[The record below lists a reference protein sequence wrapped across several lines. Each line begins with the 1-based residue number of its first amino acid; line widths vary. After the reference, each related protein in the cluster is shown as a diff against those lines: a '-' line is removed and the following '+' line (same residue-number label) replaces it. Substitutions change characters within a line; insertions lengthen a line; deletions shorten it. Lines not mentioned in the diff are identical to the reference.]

1 MRNVPLSYFLKSN
14 ELLLSRAG
22 HLFLA
27 IRKESFPA
35 VLVVKNTPANAGD
48 LKDAGLISGSGSSP
62 GGGNGNP
69 LQRIHGQRSLVG
81 YSPRGCTESQSR
93 TERLS
98 SSSIRGKLP
107 TKDNVPSLWPR
118 CQLYGLCSSHGP
130 LLCWQSPDFA
140 IQGQPLGA

>member
-27 IRKESFPA
+27 IRKEGYPV
-35 VLVVKNTPANAGD
+35 VLAVKNTPANAGD
-48 LKDAGLISGSGSSP
+48 LRDSGLISGSGSSP

-69 LQRIHGQRSLVG
+69 LQRVHGQRSLVG

-93 TERLS
+93 TERRS

-118 CQLYGLCSSHGP
+118 CQLSMSCAAATALFSADRALISLFRGSL
-130 LLCWQSPDFA
+130 
-140 IQGQPLGA
+140 